1 MILKKW
7 KIEIPDYIKSIQLS
21 KGRRAKYYTVQEK
34 IPKKYSVYKFNKE
47 GYLIDEKG
55 TKIVKNTKTAGTPK
69 YWKINS
75 QAIWSGNLH
84 QFSRAKVSKELHEY
98 FASHI
103 TNSLI
108 KNQKLTK
115 IEVKEDER
123 LMFLFTFYGNEEI
136 NKSDLDN
143 KAYIY
148 VKTGIDT
155 FTTPNLNNINQK
167 GVVKLSLI
175 EDDSL
180 RYINCLGYNFIQDN
194 FEKLEI
200 NIYLCTKD
208 FNINNLLENSMTET
222 EVEVLAESILDSLKK
237 DLNFP
242 ITFNTVSEDGV
253 IETNFTPKSIGVL
266 EKIKKIIKDGEQ
278 DKKNS

>member
-7 KIEIPDYIKSIQLS
+7 TIDIPDYIKSIQLS
-21 KGRRAKYYTVQEK
+21 KERRTKYYTIKEK
-34 IPKKYSVYKFNKE
+34 IPKKYNNYKFKNV
-47 GYLIDEKG
+47 YLVDENG
-55 TKIVKNTKTAGTPK
+55 NKIVKNVKTAGTPK
-69 YWKINS
+69 FWKINS

-84 QFSRAKVSKELHEY
+84 QFSRAKVSKELHSY
-98 FASHI
+98 FAEHI

-115 IEVKEDER
+115 IDVKENER
-123 LMFLFTFYGNEEI
+123 LMFFFTFYGNEEI

-155 FTTPNLNNINQK
+155 FTTPNSTNINQK
-167 GVVKLSLI
+167 DVIKLSLI

-180 RYINCLGYNFIQDN
+180 TFINCIGYNFIQSN

-208 FNINNLLENSMTET
+208 FNINNLLKISMTDT
-222 EVEVLAESILDSLKK
+222 EIDIAAENILNILKK
-237 DLNFP
+237 DLSFP
-242 ITFNTVSEDGV
+242 ITFNTVSEEGV
-253 IETNFTPKSIGVL
+253 IETNYTVKSIKVL
-266 EKIKKIIKDGEQ
+266 ENIKKIIKDEPY
-278 DKKNS
+278 KEIS